1 MTFEDGLLL
10 GIIGCTLTVVGFG
23 FAYYK
28 PSQKKEE
35 DEEENDH
42 F

>member
-10 GIIGCTLTVVGFG
+10 GIIGCTLTVVGLG
-23 FAYYK
+23 YAYYK
-28 PSQKKEE
+28 GSQKKE
-35 DEEENDH
+35 DDEENDH

>member
-10 GIIGCTLTVVGFG
+10 GLIGCTLTVVGFG
-23 FAYYK
+23 YAYHK
-28 PSQKKEE
+28 ASQKKEE
-35 DEEENDH
+35 EDEENDL

>member
-23 FAYYK
+23 YAYYK
-28 PSQKKEE
+28 ASQKKQHHEQQ
-35 DEEENDH
+35 NDH